1 VVETQVEDQL
11 TEAAL
16 VDLTTVIQAEVQD
29 ILEVQTAI
37 INLVTTDQVLETHIV
52 MVITK
57 ATIIN
62 QQETPIQDQNLVVL
76 LVAINH
82 RVEIPTVNQ
91 KATVI
96 LAEVVLEQGLVIA
109 IRTEEKAAEVHQ
121 NLHQTTTTLT
131 EAETRIIADT
141 RDRNLIL
148 DQVDIIEAIVVQEA
162 IADLITDLILRNQ
175 EVEDTITLLEAQ
187 TDHTVEVAV
196 ALEEAAVT
204 LDHLEVEVHQ
214 DQLEAEVTADQ
225 DSLT

>member
-1 VVETQVEDQL
+1 MVETQEEDQL
-11 TEAAL
+11 MEAAL

-29 ILEVQTAI
+29 ILEVQTAT

-52 MVITK
+52 TVITK
-57 ATIIN
+57 ATIVN

-82 RVEIPTVNQ
+82 QVEIPTVNQ

-131 EAETRIIADT
+131 EAETRIIVDT
-141 RDRNLIL
+141 RDQNLIL
-148 DQVDIIEAIVVQEA
+148 DLADIVEAIVVQEA

-175 EVEDTITLLEAQ
+175 EVEATITLLEAQ

-196 ALEEAAVT
+196 VLEEAAVI

>member
-1 VVETQVEDQL
+1 MVETQVEDQL

>member
-1 VVETQVEDQL
+1 MVETQVEDQL

-37 INLVTTDQVLETHIV
+37 INLVTTGQALETHIV
-52 MVITK
+52 TVITK
-57 ATIIN
+57 ATIVN

-121 NLHQTTTTLT
+121 NLHLTTTTLT
-131 EAETRIIADT
+131 EAETRIVADT
-141 RDRNLIL
+141 RDQNLIL
-148 DQVDIIEAIVVQEA
+148 DLADIVEAIVVQEA

-187 TDHTVEVAV
+187 TDHTVEVVV

>member
-1 VVETQVEDQL
+1 MVETQEEDQL

-16 VDLTTVIQAEVQD
+16 VDLTTVMQVEAQD
-29 ILEVQTAI
+29 ILEVQTAT

-52 MVITK
+52 TVITK
-57 ATIIN
+57 ATIVN

-96 LAEVVLEQGLVIA
+96 LVEVVPEQGLVIA

-121 NLHQTTTTLT
+121 NLHLTTTTLT
-131 EAETRIIADT
+131 ETETRIIVDT
-141 RDRNLIL
+141 RDQNLIL
-148 DQVDIIEAIVVQEA
+148 DLADIVEAIVVQEA

-175 EVEDTITLLEAQ
+175 EVEATTILLEAQ